1 MELKDYQKK
10 AVEAAKPYEKFLIA
24 MGTGL
29 GKSLVSL
36 SMAEKIIKMTKENMS
51 LIIISP
57 SSIQPSYAREISKWH
72 IDIPNI
78 RYVSINSG
86 GYLYNQWTKAK
97 NELNVSKNG
106 NNLCVIVDELHIF
119 SSMLAKLFKAEQQE
133 VYGRYMK
140 SSFEHNELLP
150 DPSTQNDILFNNE
163 IVGGAPFHAKES
175 PVIKL
180 YNDLM
185 NMSKLTFIGLS
196 ATPIINDVFEIVPL
210 INLCLGPEKI
220 SENYYKIPL
229 STNYNQFLTMP
240 KEQWLSKLKQVKV
253 FTAKKEDNKEE
264 GKIPLVYEKKIILNL
279 STYQYAVYQNASE
292 IERLN
297 KMDQLKILTR
307 LVVNFSPPERINPK
321 MAYLDSY
328 NVLPEDFNELSLKI
342 NAIKFYWILQFVK
355 SHPKDLIAIYSEF
368 IGPEGVEY
376 LKMMFDTNNI
386 KNLSITS
393 KVSREHAASLIASF
407 NTYPSPY
414 QVIVFSSVA
423 NQGVTL
429 KNVKHLII
437 LEEPFNEMMTRQI
450 IGRVARLNSHDAL
463 GDEGGEVTIYRL
475 FANGGAPENKINENM
490 PDYYAYSKAKK
501 KDIEIQEILQ
511 IMGISAS

>member
-10 AVEAAKPYEKFLIA
+10 AIEAAKPYEKFLISV
-24 MGTGL
+24 GTGL
-29 GKSLVSL
+29 GKTLISLK
-36 SMAEKIIKMTKENMS
+36 MTEKIIKMTNMS

-86 GYLYNQWTKAK
+86 GYLYNQWAKAK